1 MFAPPPKLNSLVIKT
16 NSFEEM
22 ETFYLNMGIAFNRRF
37 QNNRLRKISYINDSF
52 NFEIVE
58 VNTEN
63 EKTTNIEFEL
73 LIINLKGYLEIINN
87 LGVEIV
93 RQIWGDEK
101 GSHLIFKDPNDN
113 FVTLSELK

>member
-16 NSFEEM
+16 NSFEKM
-22 ETFYLNMGIAFNRRF
+22 DIFYSEMGIAFNKSF
-37 QNNRLRKISYINDSF
+37 QNNNLRKISYINDSF

-73 LIINLKGYLEIINN
+73 LIIDLKGYLEIINE
-87 LGVEIV
+87 LGVEVV
-93 RQIWGDEK
+93 RQIWEDEK
-101 GSHLIFKDPNDN
+101 GSHLVFKDPNDN